1 MKHEFKHNFLKRVPI
16 SKRFFLLTL
25 VVSILPILIIGLFCY
40 TTTKHSIS
48 RLSSAYNERILH
60 ALQSNIRLNFQNYI
74 QVADEIMLSSSV
86 RNALPVYDSLEP
98 DEKYDVVMDILSEIR
113 SKFSRIADIYNVQ
126 IVTTENIPIY
136 NTGFLFLESESWNE
150 QFEKIKNCP
159 DNTLWSIF
167 PHKNDTFFVL
177 SRKITDYSG
186 NIIGYII
193 IHIRPNTLSELF
205 SAFENTTSV
214 TMADSF
220 GEVFSASYDG
230 VLPESLDQAVDY
242 VRSQPKN
249 GRILSYTGNRDYY
262 VHYTYFDYAGWYL
275 ITTIPSSV
283 LNAPIRGIQLS
294 IFIMITLCIVICS
307 FVSQYISRSIT
318 VPLTKM
324 VENIQHISNAYL
336 KEHPNVPENELEFL
350 SGAYQQILGKISD
363 LTLQVQEEQEEKRIA
378 EIKMLQAQINPHFL
392 FNTLDSLKF
401 AALMSNAPTVSEG
414 LSSLSHILRNSII
427 DGKSD
432 IPIKEEVQN
441 ISDYLTIQKIRSG
454 ESIDFTAQI
463 EPEAQS
469 CCIMKF
475 LLQPLV
481 ENSVIHGMQNN
492 FSLRIYLHVRKEN
505 EKIIIELKDN
515 GKGFDVEEQYDSEH
529 DRFKSSKMSG
539 IGLENVRQRLYLKY
553 KKEQTFFIKSTPGQ
567 GTDIYI
573 SYPADKEEL

>member
-1 MKHEFKHNFLKRVPI
+1 
-16 SKRFFLLTL
+16 
-25 VVSILPILIIGLFCY
+25 
-40 TTTKHSIS
+40 
-48 RLSSAYNERILH
+48 
-60 ALQSNIRLNFQNYI
+60 
-74 QVADEIMLSSSV
+74 
-86 RNALPVYDSLEP
+86 
-98 DEKYDVVMDILSEIR
+98 
-113 SKFSRIADIYNVQ
+113 
-126 IVTTENIPIY
+126 
-136 NTGFLFLESESWNE
+136 
-150 QFEKIKNCP
+150 
-159 DNTLWSIF
+159 
-167 PHKNDTFFVL
+167 
-177 SRKITDYSG
+177 
-186 NIIGYII
+186 
-193 IHIRPNTLSELF
+193 
-205 SAFENTTSV
+205 
-214 TMADSF
+214 
-220 GEVFSASYDG
+220 
-230 VLPESLDQAVDY
+230 
-242 VRSQPKN
+242 
-249 GRILSYTGNRDYY
+249 
-262 VHYTYFDYAGWYL
+262 
-275 ITTIPSSV
+275 
-283 LNAPIRGIQLS
+283 
-294 IFIMITLCIVICS
+294 
-307 FVSQYISRSIT
+307 
-318 VPLTKM
+318 M

-515 GKGFDVEEQYDSEH
+515 GKGFDVEKQYDSER

>member
-1 MKHEFKHNFLKRVPI
+1 MKYEFKHSYLKHVPI
-16 SKRFFLLTL
+16 SRRFFLLTL
-25 VVSILPILIIGLFCY
+25 IVSILPILIIGLFCY
-40 TTTKHSIS
+40 TTTKSSIN

-214 TMADSF
+214 TMTDSF
-220 GEVFSASYDG
+220 GEIFSASYNG
-230 VLPESLDQAVDY
+230 ILPESLDQAVDY
-242 VRSQPKN
+242 VCSQPKS
-249 GRILSYTGNRDYY
+249 GRILSYTGNQDYY
-262 VHYTYFDYAGWYL
+262 VYYTYFDYAGWYL
-275 ITTIPSSV
+275 LTTIPSSV
-283 LNAPIRGIQLS
+283 LNAPIRSIQFS
-294 IFIMITLCIVICS
+294 IFIVITLCIVICS
-307 FVSQYISRSIT
+307 FVSRYISRSIT
-318 VPLTKM
+318 VPLAKM

-515 GKGFDVEEQYDSEH
+515 GKGFDVEKQYDSEH

-539 IGLENVRQRLYLKY
+539 IGLENVRQRLWLKY

-567 GTDIYI
+567 GTDIFI